1 MEHPYVFN
9 IQKFSIPDGDGIRT
23 SIFFKGCPLSCL
35 WCHNPESQR
44 RPKELMVF
52 HDRCTLCGE
61 CVKRC
66 PAQAISLTQ
75 DAVVLDRDACTA
87 CGVCTDWCLNNARE
101 IAGREYTVQELVKEA
116 EKDRMFYESSG
127 GGITLSGGEV
137 MIQDM
142 DFIEKLC
149 RILHDK
155 GYSVN
160 IDTCGYAP
168 YENFKRIL
176 PFVDT
181 FLYDIKA
188 MDPEVHKHFMGVDN
202 ALILENLK
210 KLSEDG
216 ASINIRIPTIE
227 GVNADEAFMNQ
238 VIDFL
243 RETNIRVKQV
253 NLLPYHN
260 TGNHKYG
267 KLDRAYDEENMLKV
281 PDKERMELFKNMFM
295 QHGFNHTKIGG

>member
-1 MEHPYVFN
+1 MYLTFRNFPSTMGMASEPV
-9 IQKFSIPDGDGIRT
+9 
-23 SIFFKGCPLSCL
+23 FFKGCPLSCL

-75 DAVVLDRDACTA
+75 DKVVLDRDACTA

-149 RILHDK
+149 RILHGK

-168 YENFKRIL
+168 YGNFKRIL

-188 MDPEVHKHFMGVDN
+188 MDPEIHKHFMGVDN

-210 KLSEDG
+210 KLNEDG
-216 ASINIRIPTIE
+216 ASISIRIPTID

-238 VIDFL
+238 VIEQHPRKTGQSSAL
-243 RETNIRVKQV
+243 PQYGQPQIRET
-253 NLLPYHN
+253 
-260 TGNHKYG
+260 
-267 KLDRAYDEENMLKV
+267 
-281 PDKERMELFKNMFM
+281 
-295 QHGFNHTKIGG
+295 

>member
-1 MEHPYVFN
+1 M
-9 IQKFSIPDGDGIRT
+9 
-23 SIFFKGCPLSCL
+23 
-35 WCHNPESQR
+35 
-44 RPKELMVF
+44 
-52 HDRCTLCGE
+52 
-61 CVKRC
+61 
-66 PAQAISLTQ
+66 
-75 DAVVLDRDACTA
+75 
-87 CGVCTDWCLNNARE
+87 
-101 IAGREYTVQELVKEA
+101 
-116 EKDRMFYESSG
+116 
-127 GGITLSGGEV
+127 
-137 MIQDM
+137 
-142 DFIEKLC
+142 
-149 RILHDK
+149 
-155 GYSVN
+155 N

-168 YENFKRIL
+168 YGNFKRIL

-188 MDPEVHKHFMGVDN
+188 MDPEIHKHFMGVDN

-210 KLSEDG
+210 KLNEDG
-216 ASINIRIPTIE
+216 ASISIRIPTID

-243 RETNIRVKQV
+243 RENNIRVKQV

-267 KLDRAYDEENMLKV
+267 KLDRACDEENILKT